1 MFVPMTVGDVK
12 IGFESNID
20 KTPYNTFRIE
30 ISVVDNSDVAMPIRR
45 KQHLGRVSGERNK
58 KNHCI
63 QNTLK

>member
-20 KTPYNTFRIE
+20 KMAYNTFRIE
-30 ISVVDNSDVAMPIRR
+30 ISAVDNSDVAMPIRR
-45 KQHLGRVSGERNK
+45 KKHLERVSGERNK
-58 KNHCI
+58 NNHCM